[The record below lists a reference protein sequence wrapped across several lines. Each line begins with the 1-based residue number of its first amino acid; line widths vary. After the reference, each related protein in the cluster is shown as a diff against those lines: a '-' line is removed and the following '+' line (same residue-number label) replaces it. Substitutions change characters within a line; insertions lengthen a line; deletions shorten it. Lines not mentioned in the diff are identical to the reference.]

1 MKIFSI
7 LKSIILRF
15 WTFFIKLLFNLLLL
29 LLNNIKIF
37 KLGNYLT
44 LIYPSLPQWLFNL
57 KNKYLKN
64 EKKIKKKWKK
74 KWKKNYNEKKFL
86 LNF

>member
-15 WTFFIKLLFNLLLL
+15 WTIFIKLLFNLLLL

-64 EKKIKKKWKK
+64 EKKIKK
-74 KWKKNYNEKKFL
+74 N
-86 LNF
+86 

>member
-15 WTFFIKLLFNLLLL
+15 WTFFIKLLFNL
-29 LLNNIKIF
+29 
-37 KLGNYLT
+37 
-44 LIYPSLPQWLFNL
+44 

-64 EKKIKKKWKK
+64 ENKLKKLKKNEKK